1 MDPSVLVAISSVA
14 IALVTTAGGLGVAAL
29 TGRREAE
36 NAADEVLD
44 KVTSQ
49 RLALKDEQIAALEQ
63 KVRNRDDKIDRQAE
77 EITSLKA
84 QLATRGTGHD

>member
-1 MDPSVLVAISSVA
+1 MDPSILVAISSVA

-36 NAADEVLD
+36 NAADAVLD
-44 KVTSQ
+44 EVTAQ

-63 KVRNRDDKIDRQAE
+63 KVRNRDDKITRQEATIE
-77 EITSLKA
+77 RLQA
-84 QLATRGTGHD
+84 RLATRKGP

>member
-1 MDPSVLVAISSVA
+1 MDPSVLVAVSSVA

-36 NAADEVLD
+36 NAADAVLD
-44 KVTSQ
+44 EVTAQ

-63 KVRNRDDKIDRQAE
+63 KVRNRDDRIARLEAR
-77 EITSLKA
+77 
-84 QLATRGTGHD
+84 LAARKGP